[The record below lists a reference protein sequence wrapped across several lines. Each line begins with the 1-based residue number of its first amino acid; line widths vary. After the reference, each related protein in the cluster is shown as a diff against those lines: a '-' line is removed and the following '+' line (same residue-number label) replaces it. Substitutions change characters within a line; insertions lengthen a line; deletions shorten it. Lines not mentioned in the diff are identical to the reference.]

1 MMRKIFIICGDV
13 ERRIHTRSGKCTM
26 FLIRRSL
33 FIASL
38 SRNRGKVGEK
48 EHTFFYHSPYIL
60 FNLLDRGSENALS
73 TATVGIRS
81 PNFLLDIYR

>member
-26 FLIRRSL
+26 FLVRRSL
-33 FIASL
+33 FIASH
-38 SRNRGKVGEK
+38 SRDRGKVGEK
-48 EHTFFYHSPYIL
+48 EHTFSIIRYTIL
-60 FNLLDRGSENALS
+60 FNLLDRGFENALS

-81 PNFLLDIYR
+81 PNFLLDIHR